1 MAATVP
7 LIALPAHADGPRT
20 LVKPVLVIHGGA
32 GVKPEKLSAER
43 ERHCRADLER
53 ALRAGY
59 EVLDRGGT
67 SLDAVEAA
75 VRMLEDSPFFNAGR
89 GAVFTR
95 DGRVELDAAIMDG
108 NDRRAGAVAGVARV
122 KNPVSAARAVMEKSR
137 HVLLVG
143 EGADRF
149 AAETGLDMVSPVY
162 FWTPF
167 RWQELQEK
175 LEKEAKPEGR
185 GALSSAAEGHFGTV
199 GAVALDRQG
208 NLASATSTGGM
219 TAKRPG
225 RVGDSP
231 VIGAGTYADDLCAV
245 SATGHGEVFIR
256 FAVAHDLAARMRY
269 KGLSLREAAEEV
281 LRQLPQEKDGAGGLI
296 ALDRA
301 GNFAMPFN
309 TKGMFRAHL
318 AGGTPHVAVWDK

>member
-1 MAATVP
+1 MAVTVP
-7 LIALPAHADGPRT
+7 LVAAASRADEPRSA
-20 LVKPVLVIHGGA
+20 VRPVLVIHGGA

-43 ERHCRADLER
+43 EKQCRAGLEE

-59 EVLDRGGT
+59 EILDRGGT

-75 VRMLEDSPFFNAGR
+75 VRVLEDSPYFNAGK

-95 DGRVELDAAIMDG
+95 DGRNELDAAIMDG
-108 NDRRAGAVAGVARV
+108 KDRRAGAVAGVSRI
-122 KNPVSAARAVMEKSR
+122 KNPISAARAVMEKSK

-149 AAETGLDMVSPVY
+149 AAEAGLEMVSPVY
-162 FWTPF
+162 FWTPY
-167 RWQELQEK
+167 RWKELEEELHKESKSEK
-175 LEKEAKPEGR
+175 H
-185 GALSSAAEGHFGTV
+185 GALSPPGDGHFGTV
-199 GAVALDRQG
+199 GAVALDRHG
-208 NLASATSTGGM
+208 NLAAATSTGGM

-225 RVGDSP
+225 RIGDSP

-245 SATGHGEVFIR
+245 SGTGHGEVFIR

-269 KGLSLREAAEEV
+269 KGESLREAADEV
-281 LRQLPQEKDGAGGLI
+281 LRQLPEEKDGAGGLI

-301 GNFAMPFN
+301 GNYAMPFN
-309 TKGMFRAHL
+309 TKGMFRGYITDGA
-318 AGGTPHVAVWDK
+318 PHVAVFDK